1 MKMLE
6 LLENHPKSTIVVRQ
20 WFLSKML
27 ETLNDENL
35 PEDFKKH
42 VMNQGIELDRIANV
56 IDGNSRSLFDIFD
69 NHKIYIETLHEPT
82 GFWWK
87 IKDDSEYLRLSN
99 ACPTR
104 KEADTEAIIE
114 AFKLLEEKL

>member
-42 VMNQGIELDRIANV
+42 VMDQGIELERIANV
-56 IDGNSRSLFDIFD
+56 IDGNARVLFDVFD
-69 NHKIYIETLHEPT
+69 NHKIYIEITVDQT
-82 GFWWK
+82 GGFWWK
-87 IKDDSEYLRLSN
+87 IGENKSTVGYEFRKN
-99 ACPTR
+99 ADIAAVT
-104 KEADTEAIIE
+104 E